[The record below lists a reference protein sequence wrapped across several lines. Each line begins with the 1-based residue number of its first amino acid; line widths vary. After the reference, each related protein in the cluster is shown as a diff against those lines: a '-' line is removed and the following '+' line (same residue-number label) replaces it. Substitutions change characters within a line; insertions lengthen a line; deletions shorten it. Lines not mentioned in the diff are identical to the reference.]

1 MFLRNR
7 FSNKAASTLVFGGVL
22 CAGLIGYG
30 GVSTAKVDLLQIPA
44 IPSVNATRSLLLDV
58 ERVGKNLF
66 ATGEFGQI
74 LKSEDNGQ
82 TWTAGKV
89 PVSITLTSVAF
100 ADDAL
105 GYAVGHDG
113 VVLKTEDA
121 GANWTKLI
129 DGSTINQ
136 FVLDNASARADSL
149 QEQLDSLPAN
159 AAPEERERLEIAAE
173 EAMFTMD
180 LAQGDFEVGPSK
192 PLLDVMVNGTGT
204 VFVAGAYGQ
213 LLKSTDKGANWTYL
227 GDRTNNPSN
236 YHFNTMM
243 LSKTGE
249 LWVGGEQGTVL
260 ISSDEGESWVAKKID
275 YDGSI
280 FALIEAPDTRT
291 VVAVGLRGNAF
302 RLPFGG
308 EQWQEVTTNLRETF
322 NGATVLSDG
331 SMVVVGSR
339 GILARSTDDFQ
350 TLQVTRRSDKLPS
363 ASVVQLNDQE
373 ILLAGMRGFKTLPLS
388 EFK

>member
-7 FSNKAASTLVFGGVL
+7 FSNRAVSTLLLGGVV

-30 GVSTAKVDLLQIPA
+30 GLSSAKVDLLQIPA

-58 ERVGKNLF
+58 ERVGNNLF

-74 LKSEDNGQ
+74 LKSEDNGK
-82 TWTAGKV
+82 TWVAGKV

-100 ADDAL
+100 DNDAL

-113 VVLKTEDA
+113 VVLKTED
-121 GANWTKLI
+121 GGVNWTKLI
-129 DGSTINQ
+129 DGATINQ
-136 FVLDNASARADSL
+136 FVLDIAQAKADGL
-149 QEQLDSLPAN
+149 QEQLDKLPEN

-173 EAMFTMD
+173 EAMFSLD

-192 PLLDVMVNGTGT
+192 PLLDVIVNANGN

-213 LLKSTDKGANWTYL
+213 LLKSTDQGATWEYL
-227 GDRTNNPSN
+227 GDRTNNPTN

-249 LWVGGEQGTVL
+249 IWVGGEQGTVL
-260 ISSDEGESWVAKKID
+260 VSADEGETWTTRKID
-275 YDGSI
+275 YDGSV
-280 FALIEAPDTRT
+280 FALVEAPDTRT

-302 RLPFGG
+302 RLPFGSS
-308 EQWQEVTTNLRETF
+308 QWESVSTNLRETF
-322 NGATVLSDG
+322 SGATVLNDG
-331 SMVVVGSR
+331 SVVVVGSR
-339 GILARSTDDFQ
+339 GILARSTDDFRSI
-350 TLQVTRRSDKLPS
+350 QVTRRSDKLPS

-373 ILLAGMRGFKTLPLS
+373 ILLAGMRGFKTLSLS

>member
-7 FSNKAASTLVFGGVL
+7 FSNKAVTTLLLGGAL
-22 CAGLIGYG
+22 YAGLVTYG
-30 GVSTAKVDLLQIPA
+30 SVSSAKVDLLQIPA

-58 ERVGKNLF
+58 ERVGNNLF

-74 LKSEDNGQ
+74 LKSEDNGK
-82 TWTAGKV
+82 TWMAGKV

-100 ADDAL
+100 DNEAV

-121 GANWTKLI
+121 GTNWTKLI
-129 DGSTINQ
+129 DGATINQ
-136 FVLDNASARADSL
+136 FVLDNATARADAL
-149 QEQLDSLPAN
+149 QEQLDTLPEN

-192 PLLDVMVNGTGT
+192 PLLDVIVNGNGT

-213 LLKSTDKGANWTYL
+213 LLKSTDQGANWTYL

-236 YHFNTMM
+236 YHFNTML

-249 LWVGGEQGTVL
+249 LWVAGEQGTVL
-260 ISSDEGESWVAKKID
+260 VSSDEGESWTAKKID

-280 FALIEAPDTRT
+280 FALLEGPETRT

-302 RLPFGG
+302 RLPFGA
-308 EQWQEVTTNLRETF
+308 EQWQEVNTDLRETF
-322 NGATVLSDG
+322 SGATVLSDG

-339 GILARSTDDFQ
+339 GIMARSTDDFQ
-350 TLQVTRRSDKLPS
+350 TLQVSRRSDKLPS

-373 ILLAGMRGFKTLPLS
+373 ILLAGMRGFKALPLS

>member
-7 FSNKAASTLVFGGVL
+7 FSNRAVSTLLLGGVV

-30 GVSTAKVDLLQIPA
+30 GLSSAKVDLLQIPA

-58 ERVGKNLF
+58 ERVGNNLF

-74 LKSEDNGQ
+74 LKSEDNGK
-82 TWTAGKV
+82 TWIAGKV

-100 ADDAL
+100 DNDAL

-113 VVLKTEDA
+113 VVLKTED
-121 GANWTKLI
+121 GGVNWTKLI
-129 DGSTINQ
+129 DGATINQ
-136 FVLDNASARADSL
+136 FVLDIAQAKADGL
-149 QEQLDSLPAN
+149 QEQLDKLPEN

-173 EAMFTMD
+173 EAMFSLD

-192 PLLDVMVNGTGT
+192 PLLDVIVNGNGN

-213 LLKSTDKGANWTYL
+213 LLKSTDQGATWEYL
-227 GDRTNNPSN
+227 GDRTNNPAN

-249 LWVGGEQGTVL
+249 IWVGGEQGTVL
-260 ISSDEGESWVAKKID
+260 VSADEGETWTTRKID
-275 YDGSI
+275 YDGSV
-280 FALIEAPDTRT
+280 FALVEAPDTRT

-302 RLPFGG
+302 RLPFGSS
-308 EQWQEVTTNLRETF
+308 QWESVSTNLRETF
-322 NGATVLSDG
+322 SGATVLNDG
-331 SMVVVGSR
+331 SDVVVGSR
-339 GILARSTDDFQ
+339 GILARSTDDFRSI
-350 TLQVTRRSDKLPS
+350 QVTRRSDKLPS

-373 ILLAGMRGFKTLPLS
+373 ILLAGMRGFKTLSLS

>member
-7 FSNKAASTLVFGGVL
+7 FSNRAASTLVLGGVL

-30 GVSTAKVDLLQIPA
+30 GMSAAKVDLLQIPS

-58 ERVGKNLF
+58 ERVGQSLY
-66 ATGEFGQI
+66 AAGEFGQV
-74 LKSEDNGQ
+74 LKSEDNGK
-82 TWTAGKV
+82 TWVAGKV

-100 ADDAL
+100 VDEAL

-121 GANWTKLI
+121 GANWTKLM
-129 DGSTINQ
+129 DGATINQ
-136 FVLDNASARADSL
+136 FVLDIAQAKADAL
-149 QEQLDSLPAN
+149 QEQVDNLPEN
-159 AAPEERERLEIAAE
+159 AAPEERERLEMVAE
-173 EAMFTMD
+173 EAMFTLD
-180 LAQGDFEVGPSK
+180 LAQGDFDVGPSK
-192 PLLDVMVNGTGT
+192 PLLDVLVNGNGT

-213 LLKSTDKGANWTYL
+213 LLKSTDQGASWTYL
-227 GDRTNNPSN
+227 GDRTNNVTN

-249 LWVGGEQGTVL
+249 IWVAGEQGTVL
-260 ISSDEGESWVAKKID
+260 VSADEGETWTARKID
-275 YDGSI
+275 YDGSV

-291 VVAVGLRGNAF
+291 VVAVGLRGHAF
-302 RLPFGG
+302 RLPFGSS
-308 EQWQEVTTNLRETF
+308 QWESVETDLRETF

-339 GILARSTDDFQ
+339 GILARSTDDFR

-373 ILLAGMRGFKTLPLS
+373 ILLAGMRGFKTLSLS

>member
-7 FSNKAASTLVFGGVL
+7 FSNRAASTLALGGIL
-22 CAGLIGYG
+22 CAGLMTYG
-30 GVSTAKVDLLQIPA
+30 SLSTAKIDLLQIPA
-44 IPSVNATRSLLLDV
+44 IPSVNATRALLLDV
-58 ERVGKNLF
+58 ERVGNNLF
-66 ATGEFGQI
+66 SAGEFGQI

-82 TWTAGKV
+82 TWSAGKV

-100 ADDAL
+100 DNEAV

-113 VVLKTEDA
+113 VVLKTEDG
-121 GANWTKLI
+121 GANWKKLI

-136 FVLDNASARADSL
+136 FVLDIAQEKADRL
-149 QEQLDSLPAN
+149 QEQLDNLPEN
-159 AAPEERERLEIAAE
+159 AAPEDRERLEIAAE
-173 EAMFTMD
+173 EAMFTLD
-180 LAQGDFEVGPSK
+180 LAQGDYEVGPSK
-192 PLLDVMVNGTGT
+192 PLLDVIVNGNGN

-213 LLKSTDKGANWTYL
+213 LLKSTDQGASWTYL
-227 GDRTNNPSN
+227 GDRTNNPTN

-249 LWVGGEQGTVL
+249 IWVAGEQGTVL
-260 ISSDEGESWVAKKID
+260 VSSDEGESWTARKID
-275 YDGSI
+275 YDGSV
-280 FALIEAPDTRT
+280 FALLEAPDTRT

-308 EQWQEVTTNLRETF
+308 EQWEEINTGLRETF
-322 NGATVLSDG
+322 SGATVLSDG

-339 GILARSTDDFQ
+339 GILARSTDDFR
-350 TLQVTRRSDKLPS
+350 TIQVARRADKLPS

>member
-7 FSNKAASTLVFGGVL
+7 FSNRAASTLLLGAML
-22 CAGLIGYG
+22 CAGLVTYG
-30 GVSTAKVDLLQIPA
+30 SLSTAKVDLLQIAA
-44 IPSVNATRSLLLDV
+44 IPSVNATRSLILDV
-58 ERVGKNLF
+58 ERVGNNLF
-66 ATGEFGQI
+66 AAGEFGQV
-74 LKSEDNGQ
+74 LKSEDNGK

-100 ADDAL
+100 ANDAL

-113 VVLKTEDA
+113 VVLKTEDG
-121 GANWTKLI
+121 GANWSKLL
-129 DGSTINQ
+129 DGAAINQ
-136 FVLDNASARADSL
+136 FVLDIAQTKADAL
-149 QEQLDSLPAN
+149 QEQVDNLPEN
-159 AAPEERERLEIAAE
+159 AAPEERERMEVAAE
-173 EAMFTMD
+173 EAMFTLD

-192 PLLDVMVNGTGT
+192 PLLDVIVNGAGT

-213 LLKSTDKGANWTYL
+213 LLKSTDQGANWTYL
-227 GDRTNNPSN
+227 GDRTNNPTN

-249 LWVGGEQGTVL
+249 LWVAGEQGTVL
-260 ISSDEGESWVAKKID
+260 VSSDEGESWTAKKID

-280 FALIEAPDTRT
+280 FALVEAPESRT

-308 EQWQEVTTNLRETF
+308 DQWQEVNTNLRETF
-322 NGATVLSDG
+322 SGATVLADG

-339 GILARSTDDFQ
+339 GIMARSTDDFQ
-350 TLQVTRRSDKLPS
+350 SIQVARRADKLPS
-363 ASVVQLNDQE
+363 ASVVQLNEQE
-373 ILLAGMRGFKTLPLS
+373 ILLTGLRGFKTLSLS